1 VSDAL
6 ELWRQVARRTNG
18 DDYAHRFAA
27 HFDRLAASGED
38 VHGEAAFV
46 AGLAPAGV
54 AVLDA
59 GCGTGRIG
67 QRLSELGYDVVGVD
81 VDPSMVAVA
90 QERAPRVE
98 WRVADLAALELGRT
112 FDVVVSGGN
121 VFPFLGLDVLPAALE
136 AIAAHLVPEGLL
148 VSGFGLDAEHLPP
161 GGPVLPLEAYD
172 DACAAAGLTLEARY
186 DGWDSAPWTE
196 GGYHVSVHR
205 SPGLAA

>member
-6 ELWRQVARRTNG
+6 ELWRKVARRNTG
-18 DDYAHRFAA
+18 DDYAQRFAA
-27 HFDRLAASGED
+27 RFDELAASGED

-46 AGLAPAGV
+46 AALAPPGV

-67 QRLSELGYDVVGVD
+67 QRLSELGFDVVGVD

-90 QERAPRVE
+90 EERAPQVE
-98 WRVADLAALELGRT
+98 WHVADLAALDLGRT

-121 VFPFLGLDVLPAALE
+121 VFPFLGLDVLPRALE
-136 AIAAHLVPEGLL
+136 AIAAHLVPEGFL
-148 VSGFGLDAEHLPP
+148 VAGFGLDSRHLPP
-161 GGPVLPLEAYD
+161 GAPAVPLAAYD
-172 DACAAAGLTLEARY
+172 DACAAAGLTLEVRY
-186 DGWDSAPWTE
+186 DGWDSSPWTDS
-196 GGYHVSVHR
+196 GYHVSVHR